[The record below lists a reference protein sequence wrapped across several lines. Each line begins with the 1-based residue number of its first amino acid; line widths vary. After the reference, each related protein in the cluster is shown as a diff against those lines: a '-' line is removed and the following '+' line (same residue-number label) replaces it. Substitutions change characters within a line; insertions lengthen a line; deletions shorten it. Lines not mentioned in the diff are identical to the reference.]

1 MVLSSEIKTHDS
13 EETELE
19 DVSAHKFGLDDVFAF
34 KFGDVFAA
42 KKDNATG
49 QATYLKQKKEE
60 KKQEQDGRRNNE
72 HLPKETFGN

>member
-34 KFGDVFAA
+34 EFGDVFAA

-49 QATYLKQKKEE
+49 QATYLK
-60 KKQEQDGRRNNE
+60 RRTR
-72 HLPKETFGN
+72 KETGTG